1 MGRKKKKPSKP
12 WCWYCNREFD
22 DEKILIQHQKAKHF
36 KCNLC
41 HKKLYTGPGLAIHC
55 MQVHKETISKVP
67 HALQNRSNIDIEI
80 YGMEGIPTQ
89 DILERE
95 KLRRGGLKDESD
107 SSDDENFNSA
117 PDTSNQNRNP
127 TTMPSVSTVPNMM
140 PGMVPG
146 MHPMQ
151 GVMPGMPAMPY
162 GPPMPGHP
170 SMGPMRPMA
179 MDLPTTNM
187 NKGMPPGFMP
197 AGVPMV
203 GTMPPGPMMPTSTI
217 TTSSVQ
223 APPKPLFP
231 AAVAQTSVA
240 THMPVGTDFKPLMS
254 AVQRPTFPAYSGTNS
269 PIMSVHTPTSQ
280 GAAPVLY
287 STETT
292 SSPQVNNETRRTNI
306 VQASDPSSKIVHPEE
321 DISLEEMRAQLPK
334 YQMHLGIGRMPM
346 MGGKMPMPSANPMM
360 MNGMNMMGPAMGM
373 PPGIPGTS
381 MAGMGVPFNAP
392 MYPQGP
398 PMRPH
403 MMGHGHH
410 PF

>member
-55 MQVHKETISKVP
+55 MQVHKESIEKVP
-67 HALQNRSNIDIEI
+67 HALQSRNNIEIEI
-80 YGMEGIPTQ
+80 YGMEGIPAQ
-89 DILERE
+89 DRLKRE
-95 KLRRGGLKDESD
+95 GLRKSGQKDAEVL
-107 SSDDENFNSA
+107 SSDDENSNSS
-117 PDTSNQNRNP
+117 PDISKQNRYP

-146 MHPMQ
+146 MHPMP
-151 GVMPGMPAMPY
+151 GVMPGMPGMPY

-179 MDLPTTNM
+179 M
-187 NKGMPPGFMP
+187 GMAPGFMP
-197 AGVPMV
+197 TGVPMV
-203 GTMPPGPMMPTSTI
+203 GAMPPGPMMPTSTI
-217 TTSSVQ
+217 ATTTVQ

-240 THMPVGTDFKPLMS
+240 SHMPVGTDFKPLMS
-254 AVQRPTFPAYSGTNS
+254 AVQRPTFPAYSGNNS
-269 PIMSVHTPTSQ
+269 PNMSVQTPTSQ

-287 STETT
+287 SAEAT
-292 SSPQVNNETRRTNI
+292 SSPKVSSETKRTNV
-306 VQASDPSSKIVHPEE
+306 VQASDPSSKIMHPEE
-321 DISLEEMRAQLPK
+321 DISLEEIRAQLPK

-346 MGGKMPMPSANPMM
+346 MGNKMPMPNANNPMM
-360 MNGMNMMGPAMGM
+360 MNGMNMMRPAMAM
-373 PPGIPGTS
+373 PPGMPGTS

-392 MYPQGP
+392 SMYPQGP

-403 MMGHGHH
+403 MMGPGHH
-410 PF
+410 PY